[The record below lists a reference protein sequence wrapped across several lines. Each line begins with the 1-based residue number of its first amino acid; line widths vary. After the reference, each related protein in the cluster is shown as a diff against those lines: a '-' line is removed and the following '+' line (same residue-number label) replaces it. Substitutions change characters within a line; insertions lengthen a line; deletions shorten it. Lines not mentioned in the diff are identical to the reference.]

1 MKMHSRQ
8 RVLKKIAL
16 RRQKAS
22 NPNEMAMWINDP
34 LPRAKPTMAD
44 GYSML
49 LMGLRILTPR
59 EVEVLRLV
67 ARGET
72 DRGIADRLYL
82 SRRTVS
88 SHVSNILSKLD
99 VPSRR
104 EAVRTAARI
113 GLL

>member
-1 MKMHSRQ
+1 VKTHARKI
-8 RVLKKIAL
+8 VLRKIAR
-16 RRQKAS
+16 RRQKSS
-22 NPNEMAMWINDP
+22 NLSDMTLLTSDP
-34 LPRAKPTMAD
+34 VVRAQSTLGA

-49 LMGLRILTPR
+49 LLGKRILTPR

-72 DRGIADRLYL
+72 DRGIAERLYL

-99 VPSRR
+99 APSRR
-104 EAVRTAARI
+104 EAVRAAARI